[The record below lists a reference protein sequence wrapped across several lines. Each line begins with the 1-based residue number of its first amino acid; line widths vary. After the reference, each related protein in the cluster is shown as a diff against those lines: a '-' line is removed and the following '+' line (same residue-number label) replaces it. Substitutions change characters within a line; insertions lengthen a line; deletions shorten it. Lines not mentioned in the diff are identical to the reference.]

1 VIRTET
7 SLALHEHIPYRV
19 RPLLGA
25 IEDAETP

>member
-19 RPLLGA
+19 QPLLGGMA
-25 IEDAETP
+25 AQD